1 MDPQQPGPAQPAP
14 DDGDASVVCAQCGTR
29 AQGPPPTWT
38 LSVEGG
44 SRRHF
49 CVDCAR
55 TNLRAIE
62 GRLDSSW
69 W

>member
-1 MDPQQPGPAQPAP
+1 MNDVQPPEGPFT
-14 DDGDASVVCAQCGTR
+14 CERCGTTVD
-29 AQGPPPTWT
+29 ALPLTWT
-38 LSVEGG
+38 HAVENGRSVY
-44 SRRHF
+44 F
-49 CVDCAR
+49 CEECAR